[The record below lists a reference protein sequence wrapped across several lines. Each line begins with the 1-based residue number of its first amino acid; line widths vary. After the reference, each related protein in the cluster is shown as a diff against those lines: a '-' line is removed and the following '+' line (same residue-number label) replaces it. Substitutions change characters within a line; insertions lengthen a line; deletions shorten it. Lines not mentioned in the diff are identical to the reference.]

1 MWQSLKNIYKN
12 GDFSE
17 RILENLVSGNHLRSR
32 KNSSARG
39 SKFRKGDTTALDEL
53 IIHSILIPNPFFLK
67 TVSNFNA
74 SQPFGLYKIFN
85 YLICSPDLVVGS
97 TLRFGYCVFLCRF
110 TSLTFKC
117 QKGFS
122 QGKLS
127 CIFFCL
133 PLVRKMPS
141 VYDWVATPRHGI
153 YISPKD
159 KTMI

>member
-97 TLRFGYCVFLCRF
+97 TLRFEIGVIFGNQGFLAF
-110 TSLTFKC
+110 HSDSWALISC
-117 QKGFS
+117 Q
-122 QGKLS
+122 
-127 CIFFCL
+127 
-133 PLVRKMPS
+133 
-141 VYDWVATPRHGI
+141 TGI
-153 YISPKD
+153 YLTIYALNTLKIPD
-159 KTMI
+159 QIHHCTQN